1 MRVVVLGAGT
11 VGSSI
16 AELLCNHRHEVT
28 VVDRDP
34 DCIRRVRDELD
45 VRAITGSASQS
56 SVLFQAEV
64 GTADL
69 CLAVTGVDEVNIV
82 AASLAK
88 AMGARRTLAR
98 VYSPV
103 FRDLSTF
110 DYQRHF
116 RIDRLLSL
124 EYLSALELARTIR
137 YPGALLVE
145 DFARGEVQMQAF
157 ALTEPC
163 STMGIPLREL
173 KLPKGVRIGS
183 IHRGKQIWIAG
194 AEDRLQVGDHITV
207 IGALEQ
213 IDEVKELFSIQPPP
227 KQRVVIAGGGE
238 TGYQLAQLLHGRRFS
253 LMILE
258 WDKPRCEFLSSH
270 LENVDIICT
279 DIRRRQILE
288 EERIGQADV
297 FAACTGDDE
306 NNIMACV
313 EARELGVKTCLA
325 VINRP
330 DYANVIG
337 KLGIAHAVSPRQ
349 VIARHVLAF
358 LNTGP
363 VVSRLP
369 LTPDGPI
376 DVLEIEVLDKAPVT
390 NHVLAKAALPAQCLV
405 AAVIREQFG
414 WVPGADDRL
423 QPGDTVVVLAD
434 RSVEEQLIRLFSS
447 D

>member
-34 DCIRRVRDELD
+34 DCVRRIREELD
-45 VRAITGSASQS
+45 VRALSGSASQS

-82 AASLAK
+82 SASLCK

-124 EYLSALELARTIR
+124 EHLSALALARTIR
-137 YPGALLVE
+137 YPGTLLVE

-157 ALTEPC
+157 ALSEP
-163 STMGIPLREL
+163 SPALGVPLRNL

-183 IHRGKQIWIAG
+183 IHRGNQLWIAG
-194 AEDRLQVGDHITV
+194 AEDQLQLADHITL

-213 IDEVKELFSIQPPP
+213 IDEVKQMFSIQPPP
-227 KQRVVIAGGGE
+227 KQRVIIAGGGE
-238 TGYQLAQLLHGRRFS
+238 TGYQLAQLLQSRRFS
-253 LMILE
+253 LVILE
-258 WDKPRCEFLSSH
+258 WDKARCEFLSAH
-270 LENVDIICT
+270 LQNADVIHT
-279 DIRRRQILE
+279 DIRRRQTLE
-288 EERIGQADV
+288 EEQIGKAEV
-297 FAACTGDDE
+297 FVACTGDDE

-313 EARELGVKTCLA
+313 EARELGVKKCLA

-337 KLGIAHAVSPRQ
+337 KLGIAQAVSPRE

-369 LTPDGPI
+369 LTPEGPI
-376 DVLEIEVLDKAPVT
+376 DVLEIEVLDAAPVT
-390 NHVLAKAALPAQCLV
+390 KHVLAQTGLPAQCLV
-405 AAVIREQFG
+405 AAVVRENFA

-434 RSVEEQLIRLFSS
+434 RAVEEELIQMFSS
-447 D
+447 P